1 MLDLLRWH
9 GSEEVEHRSLVYDV
23 YQDVSGN
30 YVLRCLSV
38 LFTAPSL
45 LAWWLRGVRY
55 LMANDPTSPPKP
67 GWRDWLRAARQY
79 RVPGPWML
87 IVTTPAR
94 YLRLG
99 HHPSREG
106 STELARQYLS
116 ESPAARQAREVAAD
130 AANST

>member
-1 MLDLLRWH
+1 ML
-9 GSEEVEHRSLVYDV
+9 
-23 YQDVSGN
+23 
-30 YVLRCLSV
+30 
-38 LFTAPSL
+38 FAAPSL

-55 LMANDPTSPPKP
+55 LMAHDPTAPPKP

-99 HHPSREG
+99 HHPSQEG

-116 ESPAARQAREVAAD
+116 ESPAAYKAREVAAD
-130 AANST
+130 PGNST